1 MSGIEEL
8 WGPVM
13 ARNAGSYEVRKK
25 RFLGVL
31 ELSLHSRQVE
41 FWNDIER
48 MVRKYWSHGLEKV
61 DRPGVNHIFFRG
73 IGPFGTVVSALITGK
88 ADGTD
93 LDIHMTSY
101 RKDGTQIETMK
112 RRFGTHQTIR
122 EMVEWIDSMA
132 VRFAKEDQR

>member
-1 MSGIEEL
+1 MSDLIHQ
-8 WGPVM
+8 WGPTM
-13 ARNAGSYEVRKK
+13 DRSAASYAVKK
-25 RFLGVL
+25 TRFLGILDISSHARRVG
-31 ELSLHSRQVE
+31 
-41 FWNDIER
+41 FWNDIELMIR
-48 MVRKYWSHGLEKV
+48 AYWSHGLDEL

-73 IGPFGTVVSALITGK
+73 IGPFGTQVSALITGK
-88 ADGTD
+88 LDGSN

-122 EMVEWIDSMA
+122 EMVEWIDSLA